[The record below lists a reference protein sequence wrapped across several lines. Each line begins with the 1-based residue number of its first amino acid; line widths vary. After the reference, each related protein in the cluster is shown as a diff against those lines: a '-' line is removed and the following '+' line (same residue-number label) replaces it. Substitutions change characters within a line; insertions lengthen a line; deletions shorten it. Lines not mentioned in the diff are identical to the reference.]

1 MPNCKESCWLNV
13 RCLQMDTYLNTYSL
27 LSRIHFLDTRGK
39 SKMGPLVEMHLE
51 DNECE
56 DEIYS

>member
-1 MPNCKESCWLNV
+1 MQDVCKWIP
-13 RCLQMDTYLNTYSL
+13 TYLNTYSL